1 MVSHLTNSPL
11 FWHTIFAQNSA
22 LLKFVVF
29 FYIIIMYLMYYLNED
44 GKRVYTLKVRKLY
57 ISKHRSLCEYTSQK
71 LGFVSS
77 FFLSL
82 LEHTAEYHFNFD
94 REFIVTKFTPRRPLS
109 FPST

>member
-1 MVSHLTNSPL
+1 MCVSFDDSPL
-11 FWHTIFAQNSA
+11 FWHKIFAQNSA

-29 FYIIIMYLMYYLNED
+29 FFHHIIIMYLMYYLNED

-57 ISKHRSLCEYTSQK
+57 MSHRSLCEYESQK

-82 LEHTAEYHFNFD
+82 LEHTAE
-94 REFIVTKFTPRRPLS
+94 
-109 FPST
+109 

>member
-1 MVSHLTNSPL
+1 MKKCVSLLGTKKPT
-11 FWHTIFAQNSA
+11 FFAPNFRINSA

-82 LEHTAEYHFNFD
+82 LEHTAE
-94 REFIVTKFTPRRPLS
+94 
-109 FPST
+109 

>member
-11 FWHTIFAQNSA
+11 FWHTIFAPYSA
-22 LLKFVVF
+22 LLKFCF

-57 ISKHRSLCEYTSQK
+57 MSHRSLCEYTSQK

-82 LEHTAEYHFNFD
+82 LEHTAE
-94 REFIVTKFTPRRPLS
+94 
-109 FPST
+109 

>member
-1 MVSHLTNSPL
+1 MKNMVSHLTNSPL
-11 FWHTIFAQNSA
+11 FWHKIFAQNSA

-82 LEHTAEYHFNFD
+82 LEHTAE
-94 REFIVTKFTPRRPLS
+94 
-109 FPST
+109 

>member
-82 LEHTAEYHFNFD
+82 LEHTAEYHFNFV

>member
-1 MVSHLTNSPL
+1 MKKCVSFDDGPL

-29 FYIIIMYLMYYLNED
+29 FFYIIIIMYLMYYLNED

-82 LEHTAEYHFNFD
+82 LEHTAE
-94 REFIVTKFTPRRPLS
+94 
-109 FPST
+109 

>member
-57 ISKHRSLCEYTSQK
+57 ISHRSLCEYKS
-71 LGFVSS
+71 LVCSRS
-77 FFLSL
+77 VLSRLFFSL
-82 LEHTAEYHFNFD
+82 LEHTE
-94 REFIVTKFTPRRPLS
+94 
-109 FPST
+109 